1 MKRVVCTAVLV
12 AAAVAAPPSHASS
25 HREAPNIMLDPSA
38 DNTDTYAFTAKD
50 APDALTVV
58 ANWVPGGN
66 PANGPNFFRFD
77 DRARYYINFD
87 NTGDGKP
94 DIRDRYRFHTVF
106 SNTSYLYA
114 QPGVE
119 SFEDPKLQTRQTYSI
134 VREQLRNGKRV
145 SQRTLA
151 RGLPVAPSNTGPKTF
166 PNYTA
171 VADQAIKMVGRDKLF
186 VGQRND
192 AFFIDLGNA
201 FDNINERQGPLGNTG
216 GGVDTQSGTSIQ
228 TITAQI
234 PEEELTRDH
243 KRVSGPDAS
252 DAVVGVWASTER
264 KALEVTNKRYNNNR
278 RSRGKWVQVSRLGNP
293 LVNEL
298 FVPAGLKDAFNAHRP
313 SSDNRRI
320 RRFILD
326 PELARQLNT
335 LVPTGLGAPESN
347 RDDLVKVF
355 LTGMP
360 GLNQFKG
367 QSTPADT
374 LKINLGIPPAQTP
387 NRFGVLGGDNAGFP
401 NGRRLEDDAT
411 DIVVQLA
418 AGFFKNNPRPLG
430 DGVDQ
435 DDQAFLDTFPYQS
448 VPNNGFANPVSDRT
462 EPAHAPFAPGNNPP
476 TPIGPR

>member
-1 MKRVVCTAVLV
+1 MKKFVIG
-12 AAAVAAPPSHASS
+12 AALLASAVAAPSALASS

-38 DNTDTYAFTAKD
+38 DDTDTYAFTARD

-77 DRARYYINFD
+77 DRARYFINID

-94 DIRDRYRFHTVF
+94 DIRDRYRFRTIF
-106 SNTSYLYA
+106 SNTSYSYA
-114 QPGVE
+114 QPGVT

-134 VREQLRNGKRV
+134 TREKLRNGKRV
-145 SQRTLA
+145 SQRRIA
-151 RGLPVAPSNTGPKTF
+151 AGLPVAPSNTGPKTF
-166 PNYTA
+166 PDYNA
-171 VADQAIKMVGRDKLF
+171 VANQAIKTVGRDKVF

-192 AFFIDLGNA
+192 AFFIDLGAA
-201 FDNINERQGPLGNTG
+201 FDNINERQGPFGNTG
-216 GGVDTQSGTSIQ
+216 GGIDTQAGTSIQ
-228 TITAQI
+228 TITVQL
-234 PEEELTRDH
+234 PEEEVTRDH
-243 KRVSGPDAS
+243 KRVSGPDAAN
-252 DAVVGVWASTER
+252 AVVGVWASTER
-264 KALEVTNKRYNNNR
+264 RRIEVTNTRYSSNR
-278 RSRGKWVQVSRLGNP
+278 GSRGKWVQVSRLGNP

-298 FVPAGLKDAFNAHRP
+298 FVPAGLKDAFNAHQP
-313 SSDNRRI
+313 ASDNRRI
-320 RRFILD
+320 RRFITE

-335 LVPTGLGAPESN
+335 LAPGGLGAPEN
-347 RDDLVKVF
+347 DRDDLVEVF

-367 QSTPADT
+367 KSTPADT
-374 LKINLGIPPAQTP
+374 LKLNLGVPPAQTP

-411 DIVVQLA
+411 DIVVELA

-435 DDQAFLDTFPYQS
+435 DDQAFLTTFPYQS
-448 VPNNGFANPVSDRT
+448 VPNNGFDNPVSDRT
-462 EPAHAPFAPGNNPP
+462 EPTHAPFAPGNNPP